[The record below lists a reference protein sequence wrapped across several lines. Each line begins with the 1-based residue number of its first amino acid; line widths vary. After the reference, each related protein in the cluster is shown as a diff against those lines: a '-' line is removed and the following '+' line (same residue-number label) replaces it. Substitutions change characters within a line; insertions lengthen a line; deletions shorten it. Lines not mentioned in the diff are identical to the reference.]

1 MTRDEWIGI
10 AAAVAI
16 GIGVIEWSFI
26 SIEKLR
32 IDWDWF
38 QSVGLILICATAG
51 LLGYWQPRHA
61 WRWGF
66 LSIAAIPVW
75 ILIRAGSLGP
85 MGPIFVLGFM
95 AFVIPPIVAAVI
107 GAWLRRRRTSPR
119 P

>member
-1 MTRDEWIGI
+1 MTRDEWISV
-10 AAAVAI
+10 AAALVI

-38 QSVGLILICATAG
+38 QSVGLILICAAAG

-66 LSIAAIPVW
+66 LSIAAIPVDFDP
-75 ILIRAGSLGP
+75 LGASVRWDR
-85 MGPIFVLGFM
+85 FLC
-95 AFVIPPIVAAVI
+95 
-107 GAWLRRRRTSPR
+107 WDSSRS
-119 P
+119 